1 MHTAISFV
9 VEANNLKLD
18 GFKRIWFLH
27 VKGVNSASVILSDMR
42 FQIFFVTRA
51 PIIPATTPNS
61 GGIRPPPTRSII
73 IENNMRTKPPF
84 LLWMRVAAQIVTA
97 SPEKTVTIPDTLKL
111 GISVIAGSPPV
122 MSRKA
127 KLLWWFRLE
136 LYRLE
141 VFHQVHGTRHRLLQ
155 KCQG

>member
-1 MHTAISFV
+1 
-9 VEANNLKLD
+9 
-18 GFKRIWFLH
+18 
-27 VKGVNSASVILSDMR
+27 
-42 FQIFFVTRA
+42 
-51 PIIPATTPNS
+51 
-61 GGIRPPPTRSII
+61 
-73 IENNMRTKPPF
+73 
-84 LLWMRVAAQIVTA
+84 MRVAAQIVTA